1 MRRAFGLLNGKSVQF
16 DADRDRAA
24 RPAGVPGGKKP
35 RIVADA
41 ADFLGRHAHLEREA
55 PSLFNLIRV
64 AAADKLRR
72 DELRTIGH
80 REARAAEGLCKPCRR
95 DEFAPA
101 GLGRSVDVAPGG
113 DEILKRYRI
122 DPAGKEVRT
131 IHQIGNGRSRLFLCC
146 LRFSRRR
153 RRLCFLNAPGPR
165 AHRSG
170 RRIRGGFCCLNS
182 GWGHWGKLQ
191 IIRAQRYRVDALRG
205 FAYFYTLHSNIAQN
219 SLNTR
224 QTRVFQYPF
233 DFSMLFQ
240 VTPD

>member
-1 MRRAFGLLNGKSVQF
+1 MRRAFRFLNGKSVQF

-24 RPAGVPGGKKP
+24 RPTGVPGGKKP

-55 PSLFNLIRV
+55 PSLFDLIRI
-64 AAADKLRR
+64 APPHELGR

-80 REARAAEGLCKPCRR
+80 RKARAPEGLCKPCRR

-101 GLGRSVDVAPGG
+101 GFGRPVNVAPGG

-131 IHQIGNGRSRLFLCC
+131 IHQIGNGRGRLFLSC

-153 RRLCFLNAPGPR
+153 RRLCFLSAPGPR
-165 AHRSG
+165 AHRCG
-170 RRIRGGFCCLNS
+170 LRIGVRFCCLNS
-182 GWGHWGKLQ
+182 GWGHWGDSKSS
-191 IIRAQRYRVDALRG
+191 APKGTAWM
-205 FAYFYTLHSNIAQN
+205 H
-219 SLNTR
+219 
-224 QTRVFQYPF
+224 
-233 DFSMLFQ
+233 
-240 VTPD
+240 